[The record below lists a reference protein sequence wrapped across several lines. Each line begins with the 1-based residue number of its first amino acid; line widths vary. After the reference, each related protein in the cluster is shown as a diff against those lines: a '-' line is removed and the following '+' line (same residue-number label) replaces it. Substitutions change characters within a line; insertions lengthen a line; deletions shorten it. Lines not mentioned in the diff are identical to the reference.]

1 MMHKKTDLKKNLM
14 ALSAAFIWGTSFV
27 AQSVGAES
35 MPPAAFNTFRF
46 IVAFAFLLISC
57 AVMSFIREKNNI
69 PCQTDKK
76 NPSYLK
82 SLLLGGGLC
91 GVFMAAAAF
100 FQQKGME
107 TTSPGKAGFITS
119 LYIVIIPVAEL
130 FMKKKP
136 SKMFFISIPLAVAG
150 LYCLCVTEGF
160 SIVSGDVYILIC
172 AFCFAGQILVID
184 RFTEKVDG
192 AEMSCVQFFIAGLLS
207 AIIMLFTEL
216 PTAEGIMQCAFPLLY
231 LGIMASGVAYTLQI
245 LAQKDSDPTVISLL
259 LSLESVFAAVAG
271 ALILKNNMSIKE
283 YVGCG
288 LMLCAVILVQITPR
302 TSP

>member
-1 MMHKKTDLKKNLM
+1 MNKKNKTAKNFM

-46 IVAFAFLLISC
+46 IVAFAFLLIFC
-57 AVMSFIREKNNI
+57 TIINFIREKNNI
-69 PCQTDKK
+69 PSQANKK
-76 NPSYLK
+76 DSCYVKN
-82 SLLLGGGLC
+82 LLLGGGLC
-91 GVFMAAAAF
+91 GLCMAAAAF
-100 FQQKGME
+100 FQQKGLE

-119 LYIVIIPVAEL
+119 LYIVIIPLAEL

-136 SKMFFISIPLAVAG
+136 SKMFFLSIPLAVAG
-150 LYCLCVTEGF
+150 LYCLCVTESF

-184 RFTEKVDG
+184 RFTEKVNG
-192 AEMSCVQFFIAGLLS
+192 TELSCVQFFIAAILS
-207 AIIMLFTEL
+207 TIIMLFTEL
-216 PTAEGIMQCAFPLLY
+216 PTAEGILECALPLLY

-259 LSLESVFAAVAG
+259 LSLESVFAVLAG
-271 ALILKNNMSIKE
+271 AVFLGDNMTLRE
-283 YVGCG
+283 YIGCA
-288 LMLCAVILVQITPR
+288 LMLFAVILAQITPR
-302 TSP
+302 TSS